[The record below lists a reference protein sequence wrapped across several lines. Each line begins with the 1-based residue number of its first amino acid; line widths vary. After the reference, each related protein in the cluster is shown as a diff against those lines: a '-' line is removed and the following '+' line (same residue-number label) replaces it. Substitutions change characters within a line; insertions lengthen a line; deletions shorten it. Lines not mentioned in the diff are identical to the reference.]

1 MKRRVQSEQ
10 SRSRRSIA
18 AVIAA
23 VVAAGGVEIALGS
36 DHLDTPTVSMN
47 PRGDIGDLY
56 AWTSPNGRQLNL
68 VMTIVGRSF
77 SEKIE
82 YAFHV
87 DSGRR
92 FGSTTATTSI
102 VCGFSPANAIDCRV
116 GDADQVRGN
125 ASGVEGLRGS
135 NGRFRVFAGARD
147 DPFFNNVKGT
157 RAAYQTAAKALRNGA
172 AVDAAGCPRFDEA
185 TVEAIRSEWRSTD
198 GGPATNFLAGWTPA
212 SLVVSIDLDVVAKD
226 GRMLAVWAT
235 TSSEYGQL
243 DRMGRPLT
251 GNALLATLAPD
262 SVSDRLKEEYNRATP
277 ATSAR
282 FVPEIEKSL
291 GLYDGFDGKCGNQL
305 LADDKTPA
313 TSRYRELATLLADD
327 RLWVNGASSVCAQ
340 LFAVERAHL
349 SGQSALSADCG
360 GRSPS
365 YSAVNV
371 YRSLLADGA
380 TTSIDDGV
388 NRDEREH
395 SATVFP
401 FLAAP
406 NLESVSK
413 Q

>member
-1 MKRRVQSEQ
+1 MKCKVRSVESE
-10 SRSRRSIA
+10 SRRSIA
-18 AVIAA
+18 AVSAA
-23 VVAAGGVEIALGS
+23 VVAVSSLEVALGS

-56 AWTSPNGRQLNL
+56 AWTSPEGRQLNL

-87 DSGRR
+87 DSGQR

-102 VCGFSPANAIDCRV
+102 VCRFTSANAIDCRV
-116 GDADQVRGN
+116 GDADRARGDAN
-125 ASGVEGLRGS
+125 SADGLGGR
-135 NGRFRVFAGARD
+135 NGRFRVFAGERD

-157 RAAYQTAAKALRNGA
+157 RAAYQTASKALRSGA
-172 AVDAAGCPRFDEA
+172 AVDAAGCPRFDHA

-198 GGPATNFLAGWTPA
+198 GGAATNFLAGWTPA

-243 DRMGRPLT
+243 DRVGRPLT
-251 GNALLATLAPD
+251 GNALLATLGPQD
-262 SVSDRLKEEYNRATP
+262 VSDRLKEQYNRATP

-282 FVPEIEKSL
+282 FAPEIEKSL
-291 GLYDGFDGKCGNQL
+291 GLYDGLDGKCGNQL
-305 LADDKTPA
+305 LANKEAPA
-313 TSRYRELATLLADD
+313 TARYHALAALLADD
-327 RLWVNGASSVCAQ
+327 RLWVNGASSVCTQ
-340 LFAVERAHL
+340 LLAVERAHL
-349 SGQSALSADCG
+349 AGQSALSDDCG
-360 GRSPS
+360 GRALS
-365 YSAVNV
+365 YSAANV
-371 YRSLLADGA
+371 YRSLLADG
-380 TTSIDDGV
+380 TIVSVDDGV

-395 SATVFP
+395 SGTVFP